1 MKKIIMLALALSL
14 TVVFAAPN
22 VSIGFNA
29 MTGDKELDIS
39 LSNLN
44 VEANLNIKTFNKE
57 MTTSFAVTE
66 KKLEMLRVQSKMQ
79 PSDIYMAFEISK
91 ASDKPVEKVIS
102 SFKSEKEK
110 GWGVIAKKMGIKPG
124 SEKFKKL
131 KKRVKEKHQ
140 KKEKK
145 SKNKNK
151 KMKKKKAIKGKSKK

>member
-1 MKKIIMLALALSL
+1 MKKLIILILVLSL
-14 TVVFAAPN
+14 TVVFAVSN

-29 MTGDKELDIS
+29 MTGDKELDVS

-57 MTTSFAVTE
+57 MTANFAVTE
-66 KKLEMLRVQSKMQ
+66 KKLEMLRAQSNMQ

-102 SFKSEKEK
+102 SYKSEKEK

-124 SEKFKKL
+124 SDKFKKL

-140 KKEKK
+140 KKEKNK
-145 SKNKNK
+145 KQKNKPKKNK
-151 KMKKKKAIKGKSKK
+151 KESKSKGKK